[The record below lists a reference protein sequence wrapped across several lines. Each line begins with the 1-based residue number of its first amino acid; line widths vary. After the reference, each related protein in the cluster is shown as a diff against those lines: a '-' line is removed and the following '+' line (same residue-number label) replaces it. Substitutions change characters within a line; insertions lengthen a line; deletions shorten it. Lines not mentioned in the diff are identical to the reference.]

1 MNNETKKILIS
12 LAKHLRNARRNVRE
26 KEKMK
31 EEYNSSYD
39 SVILQAR
46 AMAFANTSMYYVAKK
61 EAGSN
66 PSFQLTWEQYP
77 RS

>member
-1 MNNETKKILIS
+1 
-12 LAKHLRNARRNVRE
+12 
-26 KEKMK
+26 MK

-61 EAGSN
+61 EAG
-66 PSFQLTWEQYP
+66 LTGHKLFRQIF
-77 RS
+77 